1 MAEESVRTEIA
12 QVRGEMRERSAR
24 SDAKFAEVNGKM
36 DAGFERVDREIATL
50 RGEMH
55 EGFARVDAKIERAIK
70 TLLYAIVSIGG
81 AIVLALITALIKL
94 WTIQ

>member
-12 QVRGEMRERSAR
+12 QVRGEMHE
-24 SDAKFAEVNGKM
+24 
-36 DAGFERVDREIATL
+36 GFERVCQELAKL
-50 RGEMH
+50 SGEMH

-81 AIVLALITALIKL
+81 AIALGIITGLIRI
-94 WTIQ
+94 WTMS